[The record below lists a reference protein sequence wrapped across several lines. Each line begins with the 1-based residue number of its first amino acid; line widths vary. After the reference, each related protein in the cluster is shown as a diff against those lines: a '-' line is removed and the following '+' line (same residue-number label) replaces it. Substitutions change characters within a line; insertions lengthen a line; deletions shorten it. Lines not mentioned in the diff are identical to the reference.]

1 MKIDTIVLDLIRK
14 KVQKLVDEGSTKTY
28 AVTTICN
35 DMGLNPH
42 IIMKKIYPSKSSTD
56 IKYDDI
62 KTSEGSYVV
71 LKKNSNKQYEVININ
86 NKDSIIIRDLD
97 DNSELKVKEE
107 EILPIVM
114 ETMMNK
120 KLNEANYNL
129 SIDGLQ
135 TMDADT
141 LSQILTLAGQ
151 AENGGDVVE
160 EPMVSEIPT
169 EMPMD
174 GEMESPVSEFEP
186 TLSADFD
193 GPGFEAAEIDNMEDP
208 MSVEDP
214 DADVPAMDT
223 EIEEPVD
230 DFEEFGEYEQY
241 PLGES
246 KMDEDVLLDPKSDDE
261 TYNAHKD
268 DEKEALEEAYNG
280 NFETLRNEILNNEI
294 SSDEAIAALLDMGEA
309 SDDEE
314 ALDIINGIKEDAFFA
329 DEEDFEEFDE
339 AEELTD
345 GEELTETED
354 EMIEES
360 DDFDAEI
367 AECLRLAGIEL
378 NEVSDEDATKG
389 KKDLPNVVGKKTA
402 FSNAEKDGFKP
413 GENQRPDYRCV
424 KTKDVMGKKSTEGFA
439 RPMNIAEMVS
449 KKKIESICETASRM
463 YAKKDHSEWLA
474 LDRRYVEKL
483 IKEGVSYSNASKM
496 LLKAKK
502 GN

>member
-1 MKIDTIVLDLIRK
+1 MELSKKVLELVKK
-14 KVQKLVDEGSTKTY
+14 KVQKLVDEGSTKSY
-28 AVTTICN
+28 AVSTICN
-35 DMGLNPH
+35 DMHLNPEVV
-42 IIMKKIYPSKSSTD
+42 MKYVYQSKKDTDIEYPD
-56 IKYDDI
+56 IKY
-62 KTSEGSYVV
+62 SEGSYVL
-71 LKKNSNKQYEVININ
+71 LKNNPNKPYEVINNN
-86 NKDSIIIRDLD
+86 NKENIKIRDLD
-97 DNSELKVKEE
+97 DNSELDAKEE
-107 EILPIVM
+107 ELLPVVT
-114 ETMMNK
+114 ETMMKN

-141 LSQILTLAGQ
+141 LSQILSLAGQ
-151 AENGGDVVE
+151 AEDGGDVVE
-160 EPMVSEIPT
+160 GPMASD
-169 EMPMD
+169 MPMGD
-174 GEMESPVSEFEP
+174 EMTNPMDMEP

-208 MSVEDP
+208 LAVEDP
-214 DADVPAMDT
+214 DANLPAMDT

-230 DFEEFGEYEQY
+230 EFEEFGSYEQF

-246 KMDEDVLLDPKSDDE
+246 KEMVEDVLLDPKSDDE
-261 TYNAHKD
+261 TYNAHKED
-268 DEKEALEEAYNG
+268 DEDEFKNAEQFNESEE
-280 NFETLRNEILNNEI
+280 EI
-294 SSDEAIAALLDMGEA
+294 M
-309 SDDEE
+309 
-314 ALDIINGIKEDAFFA
+314 
-329 DEEDFEEFDE
+329 DE
-339 AEELTD
+339 AEEVVD
-345 GEELTETED
+345 GEEIMENEEELEENFD
-354 EMIEES
+354 E
-360 DDFDAEI
+360 EI

-402 FSNAEKDGFKP
+402 FSKAEKDGFKP